1 MDYKYYKVHE
11 PAMKLPLKVFER
23 APVKGGVITLN
34 IQAQNENEMSI
45 VISGSATWAYRQQ
58 FTQAG
63 VGGGWERPDSEGQ
76 GLFLRTLTNLDVM
89 KTEDK
94 EKLFHV
100 LGGGVLNDLAVQVF
114 IEGDDEEDSAVF
126 GCIEELTSLSKMHFE

>member
-1 MDYKYYKVHE
+1 
-11 PAMKLPLKVFER
+11 MKLPLKVFER

-34 IQAQNENEMSI
+34 IQAQHENEMSI
-45 VISGSATWAYRQQ
+45 VISGSATWAYRQPL
-58 FTQAG
+58 TQAG
-63 VGGGWERPDSEGQ
+63 VGGGWERLDSEDQ

-114 IEGDDEEDSAVF
+114 IEGDDEEDYAVF
-126 GCIEELTSLSKMHFE
+126 GCIGDLKVSQNYILSDNGGL